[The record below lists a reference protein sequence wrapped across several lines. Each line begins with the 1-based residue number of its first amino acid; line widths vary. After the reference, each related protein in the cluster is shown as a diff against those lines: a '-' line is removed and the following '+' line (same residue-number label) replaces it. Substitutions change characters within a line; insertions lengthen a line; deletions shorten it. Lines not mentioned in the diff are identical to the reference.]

1 MFKDLLKS
9 AMDVAGMNAT
19 ALSAATGIGKSSISQ
34 YLSGKIVPP
43 DKKKE
48 HIALSMGLEADYFK
62 KSEVKADIEINSSRM
77 TVEQTAAL
85 MHKRTSFVRKGLQD
99 GVFPFGYAVKVSG
112 HYSYFIS
119 KAKFTEC
126 TGIPV

>member
-1 MFKDLLKS
+1 MFSDLLKA
-9 AMDVAGMNAT
+9 AMKEAGMNAT

-62 KSEVKADIEINSSRM
+62 KSEVKADIDINSSRM

>member
-9 AMDVAGMNAT
+9 AMDEAGMNAT

-62 KSEVKADIEINSSRM
+62 KSEVKADIDINSSRM
-77 TVEQTAAL
+77 TVEQTAAF
-85 MHKRTSFVRKGLQD
+85 MHKRASFVRKGLQD